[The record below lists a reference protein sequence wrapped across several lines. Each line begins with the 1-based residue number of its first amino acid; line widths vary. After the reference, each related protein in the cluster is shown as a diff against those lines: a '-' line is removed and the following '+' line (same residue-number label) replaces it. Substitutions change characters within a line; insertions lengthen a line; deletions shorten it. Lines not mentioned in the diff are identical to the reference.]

1 MTELTA
7 QQKKEWAKT
16 LYLKE
21 NLTQQEIA
29 DKVGVARQT
38 VIRWI
43 QKEKWEELKT
53 SLTLTR
59 QEQIAH
65 LYRQVAEINLSI
77 LQRPEGERF
86 ANSKEADIL
95 GKLAA
100 AINKMETDVGIKDI
114 CEVGTKFADWLRFV
128 DLSKA
133 KNFVALYDQ
142 FIKDV
147 LRGK

>member
-1 MTELTA
+1 MTRLTSK
-7 QQKKEWAKT
+7 QKKEWAKT

-29 DKVGVARQT
+29 DKVGVSRQT

-59 QEQIAH
+59 QEQIGN
-65 LYRQVAEINLSI
+65 LYQQVAAINRAI
-77 LQRPEGERF
+77 LERPDGERY
-86 ANSKEADIL
+86 ATSKEADIL

-100 AINKMETDVGIKDI
+100 AINKMETEVGIKDI
-114 CEVGTKFADWLRFV
+114 CEVGTKFTDWLRAV
-128 DLSKA
+128 DLDKA
-133 KNFVALYDQ
+133 KDFVTLYDA
-142 FIKDV
+142 FIKDQ
-147 LRGK
+147 LSGR

>member
-1 MTELTA
+1 MAVLTT

-29 DKVGVARQT
+29 DKVGVSRQT

-53 SLTLTR
+53 GLTLTR

-65 LYRQVAEINLSI
+65 LYRQVAEINAAI
-77 LQRPEGERF
+77 LQRPDGERY
-86 ANSKEADIL
+86 ATSKEADIL

-100 AINKMETDVGIKDI
+100 AINKMESEVGIKDL
-114 CEVGTKFADWLRFV
+114 CEAGTKFANWLRQI
-128 DLSKA
+128 DLVKA
-133 KNFVALYDQ
+133 QNFVALYDA
-142 FIKDV
+142 FIKDM
-147 LRGK
+147 LKGK